1 MKPLFK
7 KYVFFPIILLIA
19 VLGYSPTVTQHFIY
33 PPFNL
38 KIMFQDTVKRTHI
51 TLEQVVLDPINVL
64 YIRDTAAMAGLSKV
78 FEKDYGE
85 IFDFIGENGLKPGRV
100 MAFYLNYKNP
110 ITLEAAVEVDRVPA
124 SLSGRIRSKV
134 VPGGDAIVAHYT
146 GPYEELEK
154 PYNEIGNWLKEHAHE
169 AREIP
174 FEVYLNGPKDVKDN
188 YELKTDVY
196 QLLK

>member
-7 KYVFFPIILLIA
+7 KYVFFPLILFFA
-19 VLGYSPTVTQHFIY
+19 AMGYSPTVTQHFIY

-38 KIMFQDTVKRTHI
+38 KLMFQDTAKRTHVE
-51 TLEQVVLDPINVL
+51 LEQVALRPINVL
-64 YIRDTAAMAGLSKV
+64 YIRDTAAMAGLSEV

-85 IFDFIGENGLKPGRV
+85 IFTFIGEKGLTPGRV
-100 MAFYLNYKNP
+100 MAFYLNYQNP
-110 ITLEAAVEVDRVPA
+110 ITLEAAVEVDQVPA
-124 SLSGRIRSKV
+124 KLSGRIKAKV
-134 VPGGDAIVAHYT
+134 VPGGDAVVAHYT

-154 PYNEIGNWLKEHAHE
+154 PYNEIGNWLKENGLE

-174 FEVYLNGPKDVKDN
+174 FEVYLNGPKDVRDA